1 MEISSK
7 LTDLSSQDGKPIRSN
22 VKDTHGNRG
31 GIVLLW
37 KLGSHPFLEHPPHT
51 SPREQDS
58 SILPYILAWRPVQ
71 WVKTEYFPQM
81 SLNMFRK
88 KL

>member
-31 GIVLLW
+31 GIVLL
-37 KLGSHPFLEHPPHT
+37 
-51 SPREQDS
+51 
-58 SILPYILAWRPVQ
+58 
-71 WVKTEYFPQM
+71 
-81 SLNMFRK
+81 
-88 KL
+88 